1 MKTLALVMIVKNE
14 EKHLARC
21 LQSVQQIVDDIVI
34 VDTGSIDATKDIAY
48 SFGAKVF
55 DFEWVNDFSAAR
67 NYALMQSTCDWN
79 LVLDADEYIVND
91 CKSTIRHFI
100 ETNKQQIGRIR
111 MVNEFIQ
118 NGEKR
123 YAQSYLSRLLPK
135 GVTYVG
141 KVHEQVNSPFPRQN
155 IDVEVYHDGY
165 VHTNKT
171 ERNLQLLLEEL
182 KQHPNDDYVLYQVG
196 KQYKLLQQFNMA
208 EKYFE
213 ESYHL
218 ASLHAWYRHS
228 LVIDYLY
235 TIIATRSF
243 EKGLQLIAMEQER
256 LNDSPDFHFAC
267 GLFYMDAIFCHMDRY
282 AHLFPFIEQCFTR
295 CLEIG
300 ETKKYDR
307 VRGTGS
313 FLAAYNLGVF
323 YEVTGQVEKAVYFY
337 KQAVYEGYEKAIER
351 LSTLKS

>member
-21 LQSVQQIVDDIVI
+21 LQSVQHIVDDVII
-34 VDTGSIDATKDIAY
+34 VDTGSTDGTKDIAC
-48 SFGAKVF
+48 SFGANVF
-55 DFEWVNDFSAAR
+55 HFEWVNDFSAAR

-91 CKSTIRHFI
+91 CKHIIRHFI
-100 ETNKQQIGRIR
+100 ETNERTIGRIKR
-111 MVNEFIQ
+111 IDEFVQ

-141 KVHEQVNSPFPRQN
+141 KIHEQVDSPFPRKN
-155 IDVEVYHDGY
+155 VDVEVYHDGY
-165 VHTNKT
+165 VYTNKT

-182 KQHPNDDYVLYQVG
+182 SQHPTDDYVLYQVG
-196 KQYKLLQQFNMA
+196 KQYKLLMQFNVA

-213 ESYHL
+213 ESYRL
-218 ASLHAWYRHS
+218 VPLGAWYRHS

-235 TIIATRSF
+235 TLIANRSF
-243 EKGLQLIAMEQER
+243 EKGLQVIAQEQKR
-256 LNDSPDFHFAC
+256 LHDSPDFHFVC
-267 GLFYMDAIFCHMDRY
+267 GLFYMDAMFYNMERY
-282 AHLFPFIEQCFTR
+282 AYVFSSIERSFIR

-300 ETKKYDR
+300 ETDKYDR

-323 YEVTGQVEKAVYFY
+323 YEVTGQMGKAIHFY
-337 KQAVYEGYEKAIER
+337 KQSAHEGYEKASER
-351 LSTLKS
+351 LKVLRQ